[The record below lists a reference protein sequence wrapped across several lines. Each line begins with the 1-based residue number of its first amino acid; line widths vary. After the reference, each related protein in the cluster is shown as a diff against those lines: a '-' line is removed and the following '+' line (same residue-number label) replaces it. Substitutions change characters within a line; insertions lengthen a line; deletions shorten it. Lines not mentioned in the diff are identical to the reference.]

1 MSIASKR
8 PFCAM
13 AISVGVVGNLEPY
26 DGASAR
32 RKR

>member
-1 MSIASKR
+1 MSKR

-13 AISVGVVGNLEPY
+13 AISVGAVGIREPY
-26 DGASAR
+26 AGASAR